1 MKKADGESEEKRDD
15 VFEIDKMEYFL
26 YNMNSGETSKI
37 DNVVWNIIR
46 KQLIL
51 NEENERYEQRFY
63 LDIIQALLYS
73 LRYYQ
78 KKDTLVYLNP
88 FQERDRSINERKDFA
103 ESWDKFK
110 RKGKDSIRRD
120 GNKEKKDI
128 KMLSDFAVEVPLD
141 TRVEIVNRGTIKIP
155 DFAPDIIR
163 FFIEKKTERNILDL
177 FSEKRKVRF
186 TLLDYTKFN
195 IETFLDKFKR
205 YSNNSDN
212 IIEQFLL
219 EQCFGLD
226 ISEYV
231 YTFIEDVI
239 FNDKIGEENV
249 KNKLA
254 NKITALVRELRLCK
268 PMLSKK
274 LVLDEVAIILKQWP
288 QPINEPQE
296 TIIEYACSRLDQ
308 AVQIERVLI
317 KELNF
322 VYEGFSRCFIYALF
336 KSLDGDWSEIDKRL
350 CYEIKKAKGELDG
363 KNKQEKRS
371 EDNKMYAK
379 LFPYIQKAMMLE
391 R

>member
-1 MKKADGESEEKRDD
+1 M
-15 VFEIDKMEYFL
+15 
-26 YNMNSGETSKI
+26 
-37 DNVVWNIIR
+37 
-46 KQLIL
+46 
-51 NEENERYEQRFY
+51 
-63 LDIIQALLYS
+63 
-73 LRYYQ
+73 
-78 KKDTLVYLNP
+78 
-88 FQERDRSINERKDFA
+88 
-103 ESWDKFK
+103 
-110 RKGKDSIRRD
+110 
-120 GNKEKKDI
+120 
-128 KMLSDFAVEVPLD
+128 
-141 TRVEIVNRGTIKIP
+141 
-155 DFAPDIIR
+155 
-163 FFIEKKTERNILDL
+163 